1 MTRTPVKSSN
11 VVSIGHDPESKRLHI
26 EFANGVYEF
35 DGVSAD
41 QHRALMAA
49 ASHGKHFHKFI
60 RGKFSSRKL

>member
-11 VVSIGHDPESKRLHI
+11 VVSVGHCPDSKRLHI

-41 QHRALMAA
+41 QHRELMAA
-49 ASHGKHFHKFI
+49 ESKGKHFHQFI
-60 RGKFSSRKL
+60 KGKFASRKL